1 MIEYFQISSGNW
13 YFLLVIVILL
23 YFLINWFIGKFL
35 QKNTLRK
42 AISLVSAIFLTPAV
56 YYVIVALFFSILFYE
71 YHPEIKF
78 NSTEW
83 TENKSERHH
92 MKKDLIESEILIGK
106 SKSEIVE
113 ILGIPENKI
122 KVELDTIKNWNYYM
136 GSEGHG
142 MGWKFHSLDL
152 YFEKGSVESVELAEF
167 ID

>member
-13 YFLLVIVILL
+13 YFLLAIAILL
-23 YFLINWFIGKFL
+23 YFIINWIVGKFL

-42 AISLVSAIFLTPAV
+42 AISFVSAIFLTPAV
-56 YYVIVALFFSILFYE
+56 YYVFVALFFLILFYE

-78 NSTEW
+78 NSPEW

-92 MKKDLIESEILIGK
+92 MKKDLIESDLLIGK

-113 ILGIPENKI
+113 ILGIPENNI
-122 KVELDTIKNWNYYM
+122 KVELDTLKNWNYYM
-136 GSEGHG
+136 SSEGHG
-142 MGWKFHSLDL
+142 MGWKFHYLNL
-152 YFEKGSVESVELAEF
+152 YFEKVSVKSVKLAEF

>member
-13 YFLLVIVILL
+13 YFLLAIVILL

-42 AISLVSAIFLTPAV
+42 AISLVSAIFLTPAA

-152 YFEKGSVESVELAEF
+152 YFEKGSVKSVKLAEF

>member
-13 YFLLVIVILL
+13 YFLLAILILL

-42 AISLVSAIFLTPAV
+42 AVSLVSAIFLTPAV
-56 YYVIVALFFSILFYE
+56 YYVIVALSFSILFYE
-71 YHPEIKF
+71 YHPEINF

-122 KVELDTIKNWNYYM
+122 KVELDTINNWNYYM

-142 MGWKFHSLDL
+142 IGWKFHSLDL
-152 YFEKGSVESVELAEF
+152 YFKKGSVESVKLAEF

>member
-13 YFLLVIVILL
+13 YFLLAILILL

-83 TENKSERHH
+83 TENKSDRHH

-113 ILGIPENKI
+113 ILGIPENMI
-122 KVELDTIKNWNYYM
+122 KVELDTINNWNYYM

-152 YFEKGSVESVELAEF
+152 YFEKGSVESIKLAEF